1 MRPALLDF
9 ERSID
14 DLERLLSRSRVEE
27 QLLAQDPSQVMP
39 LEFRETLVKFREAAE
54 PFAVRQA
61 NYSMQLVLLYGAFE
75 RFIENLA
82 SSVIAFL
89 NEAVPKV
96 DLLPTRIVENH
107 RRKTIDALRDEVW
120 LSRQSDPTLARQLI
134 ENLQSVE
141 SKAGNFK
148 LNERAYSRHPG
159 NFRQSSIDE
168 TFRDLAVEDLVK
180 SVGDDF
186 AFKRYLESLQSSS
199 ISLEDPMSTVDD
211 LAERRNEIAHGSPGQ
226 LLGADALGQYLEFFR
241 IFARSAYY
249 SLRRKLAIHLVAS
262 YSSNLGAISAVN
274 YKTICPV
281 DFGSLPEGTRI
292 ELGDPL
298 AMSLDSEGTIYELG
312 TIKTLRT
319 LGGDVT
325 QLRTHQGLTVSV
337 ETSIRLRVGR
347 HLHLL
352 DRDSP
357 GIHLATSSYL
367 P

>member
-1 MRPALLDF
+1 MA
-9 ERSID
+9 
-14 DLERLLSRSRVEE
+14 
-27 QLLAQDPSQVMP
+27 
-39 LEFRETLVKFREAAE
+39 
-54 PFAVRQA
+54 FA
-61 NYSMQLVLLYGAFE
+61 S
-75 RFIENLA
+75 
-82 SSVIAFL
+82 
-89 NEAVPKV
+89 K
-96 DLLPTRIVENH
+96 H
-107 RRKTIDALRDEVW
+107 
-120 LSRQSDPTLARQLI
+120 PTLARQLI

-226 LLGADALGQYLEFFR
+226 LLAPMLGSIFGILSYLCSLCLLFF
-241 IFARSAYY
+241 ASKTGHSPRSE
-249 SLRRKLAIHLVAS
+249 LFFQ
-262 YSSNLGAISAVN
+262 LGAISAVN

-325 QLRTHQGLTVSV
+325 QLRTHQG
-337 ETSIRLRVGR
+337 
-347 HLHLL
+347 
-352 DRDSP
+352 
-357 GIHLATSSYL
+357 
-367 P
+367 